1 MLDTSQVS
9 SLNQPLSAYPLKI
22 FCAAIPGILS
32 SKPSLLLADAGRCW
46 QARSYLHHAVGHETL
61 PRLQEVSTF
70 TIRNGAAGAE
80 FGDGLQAKEA
90 TDKGKKG
97 PDGIKCSVFEPFDPR
112 TPKLDLG
119 DSGSFSPYL

>member
-46 QARSYLHHAVGHETL
+46 
-61 PRLQEVSTF
+61 QEVSTF